1 MPLPNPIGVFDSG
14 VGGLSVLREIRKEL
28 PCEDLLYVADSAYAP
43 YGERPSAFI
52 EQRAIAVA
60 QFLIGQH
67 AKAIVVACNTATGVA
82 VDTLR
87 SRFAL
92 PIVGMEPALK
102 PAASATRSGVVG
114 VLATTQTLASVKFS
128 RLLDRYGA
136 DVEVVLQ
143 ACPRLVDQVERGD
156 LSGKATLR
164 LVEEHVRPLLDR
176 GADTIVLGC
185 THFPFLTEVIQQVAG
200 PDVLLIDPAVAV
212 ARELRRR
219 LQGDNRLSS
228 STAPGSERF
237 WTSGPPDEV
246 QRVISDLLMETVDVR
261 RTADIGYVDCG

>member
-1 MPLPNPIGVFDSG
+1 MFDSG

-28 PCEDLLYVADSAYAP
+28 PCEDLLYVADSAHAP
-43 YGERPSAFI
+43 YGERPDAFI

-114 VLATTQTLASVKFS
+114 VLATSQTLASVKFS

-156 LSGKATLR
+156 LSGKGTLR
-164 LVEEHVRPLLDR
+164 LVEEHVRPLIDR

-185 THFPFLTEVIQQVAG
+185 THFPFLTEMIQQVAG

-228 STAPGSERF
+228 STTTGSEQF
-237 WTSGPPDEV
+237 WTTGAPDEV
-246 QRVISDLLMETVDVR
+246 RRVMSNLLMETVDVR
-261 RTADIGYVDCG
+261 RIADF